1 MLYYSTLCKF
11 AENLKPLFKSTKL
24 RTKVLEERLD
34 LRSQHVFR
42 DLAQAIETNL
52 VFRDNFCS
60 LVTRKETRDLPK
72 GVHSLEVTVESV
84 DAFLLIVEFVFF

>member
-42 DLAQAIETNL
+42 DLAQAIETN
-52 VFRDNFCS
+52 FDNCFG
-60 LVTRKETRDLPK
+60 LAQRTTDHWV
-72 GVHSLEVTVESV
+72 V
-84 DAFLLIVEFVFF
+84 